1 MDVSIVLPDD
11 IARRIEAKGGDVPRL
26 ALEAFAVEGYRRGVL
41 TRADVGR
48 LLGLPT
54 RWDVDAFLKQAQAYL
69 DYTAEDLDDDMQA
82 VQGASRP

>member
-11 IARRIEAKGGDVPRL
+11 IARRIEAEGGDVPRL
-26 ALEAFAVEGYRRGVL
+26 ALEAFAAEGYRRGVL
-41 TRADVGR
+41 SHADVGR

-54 RWDVDAFLKQAQAYL
+54 RWDIDAFLKQAQAYL